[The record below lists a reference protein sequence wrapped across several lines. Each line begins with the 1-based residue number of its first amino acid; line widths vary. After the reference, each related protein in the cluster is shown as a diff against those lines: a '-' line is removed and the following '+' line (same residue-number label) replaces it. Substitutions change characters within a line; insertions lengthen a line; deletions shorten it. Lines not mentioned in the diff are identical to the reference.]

1 MPLLGLGLASIVASL
16 LVRLQVWFR
25 YPERGGSNRD
35 WRKLSEGSTLHREG
49 QMSSEQREIADGTL
63 VVRSQ
68 ESGDSRVI
76 AFAGELDLANA
87 GTAESALEGS
97 LADSSTPVIVDMR
110 ELEFIDSTGIALLVS
125 TLSRNDGETRVSFI
139 PSDFPAVTRVLEL
152 TGLAERL
159 PLAEA

>member
-1 MPLLGLGLASIVASL
+1 M
-16 LVRLQVWFR
+16 
-25 YPERGGSNRD
+25 
-35 WRKLSEGSTLHREG
+35 T
-49 QMSSEQREIADGTL
+49 SEQREIADGTL

-68 ESGDSRVI
+68 QSNGSLVI

-87 GTAESALEGS
+87 GTAESALEAS
-97 LADSSTPVIVDMR
+97 LADASTPVIVDMR

-125 TLSRNDGETRVSFI
+125 TLSRSEGGPRVSFI

-159 PLAEA
+159 PLAAEA

>member
-1 MPLLGLGLASIVASL
+1 L
-16 LVRLQVWFR
+16 
-25 YPERGGSNRD
+25 
-35 WRKLSEGSTLHREG
+35 
-49 QMSSEQREIADGTL
+49 SSEQREIADGTL

-68 ESGDSRVI
+68 ENGESRVI

-87 GTAESALEGS
+87 GTAESALESS
-97 LADSSTPVIVDMR
+97 LADGSAQVVVDMR

-125 TLSRNDGETRVSFI
+125 TLSRNKDDTKVSFI
-139 PSDFPAVTRVLEL
+139 PSAFPAVTRVLEL

>member
-1 MPLLGLGLASIVASL
+1 M
-16 LVRLQVWFR
+16 
-25 YPERGGSNRD
+25 
-35 WRKLSEGSTLHREG
+35 T
-49 QMSSEQREIADGTL
+49 SEQREIADGTL

-68 ESGDSRVI
+68 ESDGSLVI

-87 GTAESALEGS
+87 GTAESAL
-97 LADSSTPVIVDMR
+97 ADNSVPVIVDMR

-125 TLSRNDGETRVSFI
+125 TLSRNEGGAKVSFI
-139 PSDFPAVTRVLEL
+139 PSDFAAVTRVLEL